1 MTPDQQ
7 RGPMKHMVAVCAIA
21 AFLSGNIAAL
31 AASKTILQKGKVF
44 SETEIVI
51 AKGDTINFV
60 NDDTVTH
67 NVMSKSPGNEFN
79 IGAQAPGVSA
89 PVTFGAVGTANIICA
104 IHPQMRMNVK
114 VAN

>member
-1 MTPDQQ
+1 
-7 RGPMKHMVAVCAIA
+7 MKHMGAICAIA
-21 AFLSGNIAAL
+21 AFLLGNIVAL

-44 SETEIVI
+44 SETEVVI
-51 AKGDTINFV
+51 AKGDTLTFV

-89 PVTFGAVGTANIICA
+89 PVTFDAVGTATIICA

-114 VAN
+114 VTN